1 MAEEINFGSSALAE
15 YVTDANE
22 VLEFK
27 LVRKAEDMSD
37 PSLVFKPEM
46 CHQIYGDNENVFGY
60 RGLKICLYMSAA
72 TLRSY
77 VTYSFTDKVD
87 PLKTDGVTA
96 DDVISPLVKILAPDS
111 FTDSKEQFLKEVASE
126 EETGFRPMGEL
137 VHSFTSTEGK
147 QYEVY
152 KCRESTSGFRDYHE
166 RLQAW
171 VMFYIDAASY
181 IDMDDDSWR
190 IFLMFEKYGGVGEHH
205 YAIAGYLTVYQYYA
219 YGREVNM
226 KRPRIS
232 QMLVLPNYQRQGL
245 GVTLLDTVYKSYR
258 GDDKVVDITV
268 EDPSDNFVRLRDFV
282 DTKNCLGLAAFAKQE
297 VMKGFSEPMVDA
309 AAKELK
315 ICKKQSR
322 RVYEIIRLHHTS
334 MASPQEYKD
343 YRLDVKKRL
352 NVPYQKEQS
361 QLAKLQKAL
370 KPEEFAAA
378 MVNITNREQRLE
390 ILEKQF
396 VELESHYKAVL
407 EKVAAA

>member
-1 MAEEINFGSSALAE
+1 
-15 YVTDANE
+15 
-22 VLEFK
+22 
-27 LVRKAEDMSD
+27 
-37 PSLVFKPEM
+37 
-46 CHQIYGDNENVFGY
+46 
-60 RGLKICLYMSAA
+60 MSAA

-137 VHSFTSTEGK
+137 VHTFTSTEGK

-152 KCRESTSGFRDYHE
+152 KCRESTSGFRLVKCFLVLRLIYHLFRDYHE

-245 GVTLLDTVYKSYR
+245 GATLLDTVYK
-258 GDDKVVDITV
+258 
-268 EDPSDNFVRLRDFV
+268 
-282 DTKNCLGLAAFAKQE
+282 
-297 VMKGFSEPMVDA
+297 
-309 AAKELK
+309 
-315 ICKKQSR
+315 
-322 RVYEIIRLHHTS
+322 
-334 MASPQEYKD
+334 
-343 YRLDVKKRL
+343 
-352 NVPYQKEQS
+352 
-361 QLAKLQKAL
+361 
-370 KPEEFAAA
+370 
-378 MVNITNREQRLE
+378 
-390 ILEKQF
+390 
-396 VELESHYKAVL
+396 
-407 EKVAAA
+407 